1 MRRINRRVNARAA
14 VLDIDAEAM
23 PLLYAWRGDFG
34 LTGPQDGRGQRK
46 RRAWSSL
53 S

>member
-23 PLLYAWRGDFG
+23 LPLYAWRGDFS
-34 LTGPQDGRGQRK
+34 LTDPQDG
-46 RRAWSSL
+46 
-53 S
+53 